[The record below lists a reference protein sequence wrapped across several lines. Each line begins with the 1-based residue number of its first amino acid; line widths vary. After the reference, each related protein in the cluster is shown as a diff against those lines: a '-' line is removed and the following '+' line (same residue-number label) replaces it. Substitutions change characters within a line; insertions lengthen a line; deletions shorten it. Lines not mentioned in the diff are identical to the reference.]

1 MREIVKGATVGNLW
15 FKIIT
20 IAALLLLVASF
31 VLPPSGAIDP
41 SVLTGTSILLGFAA
55 LWVAYEAIM
64 RGIDAKFTHG
74 DTSIELNS
82 PDND

>member
-1 MREIVKGATVGNLW
+1 VKDATVGNLW

-74 DTSIELNS
+74 DTSIELNN
-82 PDND
+82 PDNG